1 MVNLRKGMLGA
12 KGQGPMSEVPL
23 VVNDYES
30 GFSTHPE
37 TGNVTRYPD
46 IRVHPDDP
54 RAEGQTTLA
63 LRTKKQEAGQYS
75 NGVAM
80 AESQMKSIAEAA
92 GPEGTTPLLN
102 KDGEQVGTT
111 YAVTADLMYAS
122 GKGNGLV
129 PNTKTLKASDPEYG
143 VQPTADGKTINN
155 RIFEAQT
162 AAKEAKE
169 AAAAEAE
176 APEPEAEAPAK
187 KAPAKK
193 AAAKKAPAKKAAAKR
208 PSKAAQAAA
217 ASVEPPAE
225 AAAEAESDQPSV

>member
-23 VVNDYES
+23 VVNDYDS

-63 LRTKKQEAGQYS
+63 LRTKKVDGQYS

-122 GKGNGLV
+122 GTGNGLV

-143 VQPTADGKTINN
+143 VEPVDGKSINN
-155 RIFEAQT
+155 RIFESQQ
-162 AAKEAKE
+162 AASEAKK
-169 AAAAEAE
+169 AAAAEAEAE
-176 APEPEAEAPAK
+176 APEPEAAAPAK

-217 ASVEPPAE
+217 ASVEAPAE

>member
-23 VVNDYES
+23 VVNDYDS

-176 APEPEAEAPAK
+176 APEPEPEAA
-187 KAPAKK
+187 AP
-193 AAAKKAPAKKAAAKR
+193 AKKAPAKKAAAKR

-217 ASVEPPAE
+217 ASVEAPAE